1 MAPND
6 STSYLDYN
14 ATTPVLP
21 EAAQAVAASL
31 SLFGNPSSVHAAGR
45 RARAAVEE
53 AREAVA
59 AAMNAAAQHVVFTGS
74 GTEANALALRGLAAA
89 NRCTAALSAGIEHP
103 SVLAHVADEHIPVD
117 AHGVIDLAA
126 LERALGSRAAPVLVT
141 LMLANNETGV
151 LQPVAQAVELA
162 RKYGALIHID
172 AVQALGK
179 VPVDFRALGADSMSF
194 SAHKIGGLKGVGAL
208 VLRPGV
214 EIAADIPGGGQERR
228 RRAGTEH
235 VSGIA
240 AFGAAAR
247 GVPTLLSAAP
257 RITALRDELE
267 MQIQSGVPQARIFG
281 AAVARLGNTA
291 CIALPGV
298 SSETQVMRLDLAG
311 VAVSAGSAC
320 SSGKIAPSP
329 VLLAMGVGE
338 STAKTAIRVSLGWDT
353 TAADVDRF
361 LKVWLPLAANA
372 AA

>member
-1 MAPND
+1 MAPTD

-31 SLFGNPSSVHAAGR
+31 SLYGNPSSVHAAGR

-53 AREAVA
+53 ARDAVA
-59 AAMNAAAQHVVFTGS
+59 SAVNASTQHVVFTGS
-74 GTEANALALRGLAAA
+74 GTEANALALRGLSA
-89 NRCTAALSAGIEHP
+89 TAVVGTGIEHA
-103 SVLAHVADEHIPVD
+103 SVLAHLPDEHIAVD
-117 AHGVIDLAA
+117 ANGVVDLAA
-126 LERALGSRAAPVLVT
+126 LERALSAHTAPALVT

-151 LQPVAQAVELA
+151 LQPVVQAVELA

-179 VPVDFRALGADSMSF
+179 VPVDFRALGADSMSL

-214 EIAADIPGGGQERR
+214 EIVADIPGGGQERR
-228 RRAGTEH
+228 RRAGTEN

-247 GVPTLLSAAP
+247 MVPKLLSDMP
-257 RITALRDELE
+257 RVTALRDGLE
-267 MQIQSGVPQARIFG
+267 MQIHSAAPHAQIFG
-281 AAVARLGNTA
+281 AAVARLGNTT
-291 CIALPGV
+291 CVALPGV
-298 SSETQVMRLDLAG
+298 TSETQVMRLDLAG

-320 SSGKIAPSP
+320 SSGKIAPSH
-329 VLLAMGVGE
+329 VLLAMGVDEGA
-338 STAKTAIRVSLGWDT
+338 AKTAIRVSLGWEN
-353 TAADVDRF
+353 TAQDVERF